1 VNFDLDDE
9 QRLLDETLRRYFRAQ
24 FGPEAVRSAFESPC
38 FEIDKTPWTDLAA
51 MGLFSIV
58 VPEEHGGS
66 GRGLVDLAVAAECL
80 GYAAAPGPFLEH
92 ALATLAIVIGGDDE
106 QRKRWL
112 PSLGAGTVR
121 ATLAVAEADSRWDP
135 DDLSIGGPVLRGT
148 KSWVLNAERADLVV
162 LVARDG
168 LALLAPNTP
177 GVELKP
183 VEALD
188 GTRRFSTLV
197 LDGPEHERMPGG
209 ADVARSV
216 LDAGAVLLAA
226 DAFGGAQR
234 CLQASV
240 AYAQTREQFGVT
252 IGHFQAIKH
261 QLADMALDVEPCRGL
276 YWYAAHAFE
285 HVPEDAARFA
295 SLAKAHITDRYL
307 AAARRS
313 IEIHGGIGY
322 TWECDLHIYLR
333 RAVFDRAV
341 FGSPTS
347 HRERYAALTDSARAG
362 STR

>member
-1 VNFDLDDE
+1 
-9 QRLLDETLRRYFRAQ
+9 
-24 FGPEAVRSAFESPC
+24 
-38 FEIDKTPWTDLAA
+38 
-51 MGLFSIV
+51 
-58 VPEEHGGS
+58 
-66 GRGLVDLAVAAECL
+66 
-80 GYAAAPGPFLEH
+80 
-92 ALATLAIVIGGDDE
+92 
-106 QRKRWL
+106 
-112 PSLGAGTVR
+112 
-121 ATLAVAEADSRWDP
+121 
-135 DDLSIGGPVLRGT
+135 
-148 KSWVLNAERADLVV
+148 VLNAEGADLVV

-168 LALLAPNTP
+168 VVLLAPDAP

-183 VEALD
+183 IEALD

-197 LDGPEHERMPGG
+197 LDGPEHERLPGG
-209 ADVARSV
+209 ADVARCV

-276 YWYAAHAFE
+276 YWYAAHAFD

-347 HRERYAALTDSARAG
+347 HRERYATLTDSARAVA
-362 STR
+362 TR

>member
-1 VNFDLDDE
+1 VNFDLDDD
-9 QRLLDETLRRYFRAQ
+9 QRLLDETLRRYFRVQ
-24 FGPEAVRSAFESPC
+24 FGPDAMRGAFESPR
-38 FEIDKTPWTDLAA
+38 FEIDQTPWADLAA
-51 MGLFSIV
+51 MGLFAIL

-92 ALATLAIVIGGDDE
+92 SLATLAIAIGGDDE
-106 QRKRWL
+106 QRQRWL
-112 PSLGAGTVR
+112 PTLGAGTAR
-121 ATLAVAEADSRWDP
+121 ATLAVAEAHNCWSA
-135 DDLSIGGPVLRGT
+135 DDLRIGGSVLRGT
-148 KSWVLNAERADLVV
+148 KSWVLNAEGADLVV
-162 LVARDG
+162 VLMRDG
-168 LALLAPNTP
+168 VALLIPGTP
-177 GVELKP
+177 GCELMP
-183 VEALD
+183 VESLD

-197 LDGPEHERMPGG
+197 LDGPEHERLPGG
-209 ADVARSV
+209 VDVARAV

-234 CLQASV
+234 CLHASV

-276 YWYAAHAFE
+276 YWYAAHAFD
-285 HVPEDAARFA
+285 HVPADAPRFA
-295 SLAKAHITDRYL
+295 SLAKAHIADRYL

-333 RAVFDRAV
+333 RAVFDRAA
-341 FGSPTS
+341 FGSPTA
-347 HRERYAALTDSARAG
+347 HRERFAALADWARAG
-362 STR
+362 